1 VAVQEGRYPDGAAL
15 LRESLELSRDLAYR
29 EQAAYTLARLAELA
43 FTRGH
48 SERGALLL
56 GAADALF
63 EDLGVPLYADEREI
77 YERTVE
83 GLRSH
88 LGEHAFEGKRSEG
101 RALGLERAIEL
112 ALETE

>member
-1 VAVQEGRYPDGAAL
+1 
-15 LRESLELSRDLAYR
+15 
-29 EQAAYTLARLAELA
+29 LAELA
-43 FTRGH
+43 FAQGQ
-48 SERGALLL
+48 SERPALLL

-63 EDLGVPLYADEREI
+63 EELGVPLYADEREI

-88 LGEHAFEGKRSEG
+88 LGEHVFETKRSEG
-101 RALGLERAIEL
+101 RALGFERAIEL